1 MIMKVII
8 MLVPLGEP
16 FSLDSGPLFTLDSDQ
31 PADCVRVRRQ
41 ISQSTHTR
49 GVGACLPFRSGV
61 VSSSRPPIAGDPQS
75 AADDRRGPL
84 CVRAPKDCALFTLTS
99 TARAPDIPGEIRQTP
114 KLESSTDFT
123 SIFLTPKINF
133 SQRPPIS
140 ASSSRN
146 LHGHRVSGVYS
157 KKLAVVR
164 GFNQF
169 LNHPK
174 SYGLIISTYAH
185 CTYNDVDTHGF
196 AHIHSHGHI
205 FFEWIDF
212 IRFFFLQLLLLR

>member
-1 MIMKVII
+1 

-31 PADCVRVRRQ
+31 STNCVRVRRQ
-41 ISQSTHTR
+41 ISQSTHTWR
-49 GVGACLPFRSGV
+49 WC
-61 VSSSRPPIAGDPQS
+61 VSSFSFRGGVFFAPAPIVGDPQS

-133 SQRPPIS
+133 FL
-140 ASSSRN
+140 SRRQN
-146 LHGHRVSGVYS
+146 R
-157 KKLAVVR
+157 
-164 GFNQF
+164 
-169 LNHPK
+169 
-174 SYGLIISTYAH
+174 
-185 CTYNDVDTHGF
+185 
-196 AHIHSHGHI
+196 
-205 FFEWIDF
+205 
-212 IRFFFLQLLLLR
+212 LLLRGIFTDTGFLGFIQKSSRSSGGLINF

>member
-1 MIMKVII
+1 

-31 PADCVRVRRQ
+31 STDCVCVCRQ
-41 ISQSTHTR
+41 IRQSTHTW
-49 GVGACLPFRSGV
+49 C
-61 VSSSRPPIAGDPQS
+61 VSSFSFRGCVFFAPPIAGDPQS

-133 SQRPPIS
+133 SQPPPKS

-146 LHGHRVSGVYS
+146 LPTQGFWGLF
-157 KKLAVVR
+157 KKARASVVR

-185 CTYNDVDTHGF
+185 CTYRCRYTRICTHTL
-196 AHIHSHGHI
+196 ARTYI
-205 FFEWIDF
+205 F
-212 IRFFFLQLLLLR
+212 

>member
-1 MIMKVII
+1 MVLKRSIT
-8 MLVPLGEP
+8 
-16 FSLDSGPLFTLDSDQ
+16 FSFRGGVFFA
-31 PADCVRVRRQ
+31 PA
-41 ISQSTHTR
+41 
-49 GVGACLPFRSGV
+49 
-61 VSSSRPPIAGDPQS
+61 PIVGDPQS

-133 SQRPPIS
+133 FL
-140 ASSSRN
+140 SRRQN
-146 LHGHRVSGVYS
+146 RLLLRGIFRHRVSGVYS

-185 CTYNDVDTHGF
+185 CTYKDVDTHGF

-212 IRFFFLQLLLLR
+212 IRFFFPSATAVEIIISFLSFIFRVFWTTLATNPLTCAFIIIFLM